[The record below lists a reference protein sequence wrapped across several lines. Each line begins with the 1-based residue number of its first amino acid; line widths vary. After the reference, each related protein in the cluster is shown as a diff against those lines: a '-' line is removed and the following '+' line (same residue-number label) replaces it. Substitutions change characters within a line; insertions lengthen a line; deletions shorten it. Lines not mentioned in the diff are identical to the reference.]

1 MTEKQKIE
9 LYAPCYDG
17 SRFDE
22 HRFPIDLVDDLLML
36 KNMTI
41 EMAKAIYL
49 ERNPERLRIPRN
61 FTNGISIE
69 LESIESGS
77 TIPKLVLI
85 TAMSGMFPQ
94 SNTDFFMAA
103 PERIKNAIQAAHL
116 NQDFTG
122 ILPNQVLNYFNQ
134 LGSNLKEDERIVFG
148 DKASSTIVLDKES
161 RKRLVL
167 AASKAKEYSG
177 PYEIRGIIT
186 ALDKDRKTFEI
197 QTVNGSKIKGDYLPH
212 CLEIL
217 QSTFNEMELG
227 KKAFL
232 KGTGT
237 YNALDKL
244 MKIDILEETISL
256 DLLDVPARLEEL
268 TQLTQGWL
276 DGEQGETLD
285 LEGAQWLGTKFDQYY
300 DSENL
305 PLPATFPTPEGN
317 IQFEWSIN
325 NHEVSVNVDLISK
338 LAEFYT
344 FNIQNK
350 SEIAENLDLKTNEAW
365 VRLNQL
371 IRGIHG

>member
-1 MTEKQKIE
+1 MTEKQIIE
-9 LYAPCYDG
+9 LYAPCYVG

-22 HRFPIDLVDDLLML
+22 HRFPLDLVDDLLML

-134 LGSNLKEDERIVFG
+134 LGSNLKDDERIVFG

-186 ALDKDRKTFEI
+186 ALDKERMTFEI
-197 QTVNGSKIKGDYLPH
+197 QTVNGSKIKGDYTVEHLAV
-212 CLEIL
+212 L
-217 QSTFNEMELG
+217 QTGLVEMESRRKVFIKGVGTFN
-227 KKAFL
+227 AQ
-232 KGTGT
+232 
-237 YNALDKL
+237 DKL
-244 MKIDILEETISL
+244 MKIERLEDSLSL
-256 DLLDVPARLEEL
+256 DPLDVPARLEEL
-268 TQLTQGWL
+268 TQLVQGWL
-276 DGEQGETLD
+276 DGEQGEPIAED
-285 LEGAQWLGTKFDQYY
+285 KAQWLGDKFDQYY

-317 IQFEWSIN
+317 IQFEWSIK
-325 NHEVSVNVDLISK
+325 NHEIAASVDLNTMQ
-338 LAEFYT
+338 ADFYVVNT
-344 FNIQNK
+344 QNQNDTT
-350 SEIAENLDLKTNEAW
+350 EILDLNTDEAW
-365 VRLNQL
+365 LRLNQL

>member
-1 MTEKQKIE
+1 
-9 LYAPCYDG
+9 
-17 SRFDE
+17 
-22 HRFPIDLVDDLLML
+22 
-36 KNMTI
+36 
-41 EMAKAIYL
+41 
-49 ERNPERLRIPRN
+49 
-61 FTNGISIE
+61 
-69 LESIESGS
+69 
-77 TIPKLVLI
+77 
-85 TAMSGMFPQ
+85 
-94 SNTDFFMAA
+94 
-103 PERIKNAIQAAHL
+103 
-116 NQDFTG
+116 
-122 ILPNQVLNYFNQ
+122 
-134 LGSNLKEDERIVFG
+134 
-148 DKASSTIVLDKES
+148 
-161 RKRLVL
+161 L

>member
-49 ERNPERLRIPRN
+49 EKNPERLRIPRN